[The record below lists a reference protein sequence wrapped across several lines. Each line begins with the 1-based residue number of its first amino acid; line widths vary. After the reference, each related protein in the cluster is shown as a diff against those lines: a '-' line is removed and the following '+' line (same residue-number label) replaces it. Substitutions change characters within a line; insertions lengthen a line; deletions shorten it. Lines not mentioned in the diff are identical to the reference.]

1 MPSLEFMLESN
12 SGEPSAKGSGIT
24 VMTEDSRVQNS
35 NNNAKSRRGG
45 RRPSALGSAL
55 GSLQGP
61 AVPSTDQDT
70 CVGTV
75 DSRTLKDSTTRK
87 AKRPGG
93 RRPSRL
99 DCLDKEKLRSC
110 FA

>member
-35 NNNAKSRRGG
+35 QNTKSRRGG

-61 AVPSTDQDT
+61 DVPSTDQDT

-75 DSRTLKDSTTRK
+75 DSRTLKDSTTTRK